1 MIWNELSETLAGLA
15 GSIVPPSGTGLV
27 VTEAE
32 FRVPLEIRTAIRE
45 GRLVI
50 LAQPPHTR
58 WKSGFLPATHMSQ
71 VRIGAE
77 AGHGE

>member
-15 GSIVPPSGTGLV
+15 GSIMPPPGMGLI
-27 VTEAE
+27 VTDAE
-32 FRVPLEIRTAIRE
+32 FQVPLEIRTVVRG
-45 GRLVI
+45 GRLII

-71 VRIGAE
+71 VRVGAE

>member
-1 MIWNELSETLAGLA
+1 MIWNELSETLVGLA
-15 GSIVPPSGTGLV
+15 GSVAPPPGTGLV

-32 FRVPLEIRTAIRE
+32 FRMPLEIRTTIRE
-45 GRLVI
+45 GRLLI
-50 LAQPPHTR
+50 LAQPPHSR

-71 VRIGAE
+71 VRISAE

>member
-1 MIWNELSETLAGLA
+1 MIWNELSETLASLA
-15 GSIVPPSGTGLV
+15 GSIMPAPGTGLV

-32 FRVPLEIRTAIRE
+32 IQVPLEIRTAVRQGKLLIF
-45 GRLVI
+45 
-50 LAQPPHTR
+50 AQPPHTR

-77 AGHGE
+77 PDHGG

>member
-1 MIWNELSETLAGLA
+1 MIWNELSETLASMA
-15 GSIVPPSGTGLV
+15 GSIVPPAGSGLV

-32 FRVPLEIRTAIRE
+32 FQLPLEIRTAVRE
-45 GRLVI
+45 GQLLI

-71 VRIGAE
+71 VRISAE
-77 AGHGE
+77 PDDGG